1 MNDPWIASW
10 QGRIFFSWQ
19 LDKKEMESELRALA
33 AEREA
38 RLRSRGM
45 DPAATEVA
53 SEKVGVACP
62 PICSQH
68 AIQQKIACA
77 SLCLTSQRECQV
89 AANPWGGERSRQPAR
104 AARTGPPLSNAH
116 RSIRM
121 AHSVGLV
128 VFVLCGLLLLCPWVL
143 RTKVLLLCIMAGA
156 AHLAR
161 AGGTWLHNTL
171 LPPLLQEGS
180 APSQQE
186 VANVDKSLFT
196 PRLTTE
202 AWNEE
207 WAVALENLAW
217 CLHTLRHTA
226 ALHDAEAKVSCIPAT
241 AVQVLYLRQ
250 AELHHVSHLFSN
262 RALVARQD
270 RAHHVGQAFS
280 RHLAM
285 RLSTCGCCRHR
296 APGGSAMFAGALEYL
311 CSQRV

>member
-1 MNDPWIASW
+1 MSACLFAGCLPVN
-10 QGRIFFSWQ
+10 
-19 LDKKEMESELRALA
+19 LRCHLLA
-33 AEREA
+33 R
-38 RLRSRGM
+38 
-45 DPAATEVA
+45 
-53 SEKVGVACP
+53 
-62 PICSQH
+62 
-68 AIQQKIACA
+68 IQQNIRVRVF
-77 SLCLTSQRECQV
+77 CLTAHRECQV

-104 AARTGPPLSNAH
+104 AARTGPPLSNSH

-128 VFVLCGLLLLCPWVL
+128 VFVLCALLLLCPWVL

-226 ALHDAEAKVSCIPAT
+226 ALHDAEARVSCIPAT

>member
-1 MNDPWIASW
+1 M
-10 QGRIFFSWQ
+10 Q
-19 LDKKEMESELRALA
+19 SEFKALA

-45 DPAATEVA
+45 DPAAREVA
-53 SEKVGVACP
+53 SEKVGVACALVF
-62 PICSQH
+62 SQVAYSAEH
-68 AIQQKIACA
+68 CVQVFF
-77 SLCLTSQRECQV
+77 LTAHREGQV
-89 AANPWGGERSRQPAR
+89 AANPWGGECSRQPAR
-104 AARTGPPLSNAH
+104 AARTGPPLSNSH

-128 VFVLCGLLLLCPWVL
+128 VFVLCALLLLCPWVL

-226 ALHDAEAKVSCIPAT
+226 ALHDAEARVSCIPAT